1 MEPGLSQS
9 SMELRRGLLRYN
21 GEEILRRMRESGLS
35 DPVGLI
41 IDATDPMGKSITYS
55 AVQAEGVPKHEI
67 PEILARLSRNE
78 SIPTFLM
85 VLTLETAK
93 RVLVATSESAESNLS
108 APRRAG
114 TAWVV
119 IIAGGGNSYAQVPF
133 HE

>member
-1 MEPGLSQS
+1 MELGLSRS
-9 SMELRRGLLRYN
+9 SMELRRGLLNYN
-21 GEEILRRMRESGLS
+21 GEEILKRMRESGLS

-85 VLTLETAK
+85 VLSLETAK
-93 RVLVATSESAESNLS
+93 RVLLATSETAESNLS
-108 APRRAG
+108 APRRPG

-133 HE
+133 